1 MSCSISHKLLVI
13 YKKRWARKKK
23 SKNKKWKK
31 KIKKKIIIKKQKTT
45 NKRAHTAGKIS
56 KLPPA
61 TGFENVKPFTCMT
74 FVFFSLIHQT
84 RHNIEHVDWSN
95 WSKERKKERYPY
107 HLFSKRCHEGV
118 RTCVLGCRIGHK
130 FLRGK
135 FYERRTQPLEEKDGK
150 VGLLKVVQV
159 CIQYNASSSLV
170 FLGKQTN
177 SQIATTC

>member
-23 SKNKKWKK
+23 SKKIKNKIKINNNKKAKNNKQTSMYCRENLKIASCYWIWKCQA
-31 KIKKKIIIKKQKTT
+31 IHVHDI
-45 NKRAHTAGKIS
+45 
-56 KLPPA
+56 
-61 TGFENVKPFTCMT
+61 C
-74 FVFFSLIHQT
+74 FFSLIHQT
-84 RHNIEHVDWSN
+84 RHNIEHVHWSN

-159 CIQYNASSSLV
+159 CIV
-170 FLGKQTN
+170 
-177 SQIATTC
+177 